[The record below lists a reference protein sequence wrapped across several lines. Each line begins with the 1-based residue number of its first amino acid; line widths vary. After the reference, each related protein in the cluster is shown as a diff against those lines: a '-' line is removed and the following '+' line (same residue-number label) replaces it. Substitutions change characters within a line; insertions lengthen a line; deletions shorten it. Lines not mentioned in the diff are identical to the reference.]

1 MPTQRRK
8 KRTAVT
14 CAACSKRKIRC
25 ARDGPPCSTCVR
37 RRVPA
42 SQCVYETPAT
52 HRSLPRT
59 ALEQSPAGG
68 RSYTAED
75 GALAARIGVLEKL
88 IQFQR
93 SPGSMQGVQGT
104 GAGSSESDAAGSA
117 PTGTLITSRSG
128 HTRFLPAASAW
139 NVIRNASPDVPI
151 ADQGN
156 TVTDTPSAPFPFARG
171 TSDTLSDVLAILP
184 PPEFCSELKD
194 IYFRAVGPIY
204 PIIHG
209 PNFSKIYNQRMAD
222 AENAPIEWVALLFA
236 ILGTAVLAVDQ
247 DSSLLRSLSRKA
259 TTLERVAQL
268 SERYYS
274 TAMRCLDMDHYL
286 WRHNLTTLQTLL
298 LMIYGIHHSRGQTWT
313 LLGLTYHLALSI
325 GCHVDPTV
333 FSLDEVNCEERRRCW
348 LALMMLLCNQNM
360 SMTGFDLHKMAG
372 SFSIQSPSAVA
383 SSGEC
388 IEEAPSLSAAPGL
401 NSVAYFIRKYRLF
414 QLSSK
419 ISNLSAGKQHV
430 NPIALQELDF
440 ALQAE
445 QGALLQFSDCA
456 SATSTVFVNLLQ
468 CFSHHLMI
476 LLHCRVIGDP
486 SRPSHYVWSKQR
498 CWDSARQVLTLH
510 AEFTTSAVF
519 RPYRWYIRGR
529 GAFYAFHAA
538 SMLALLASAE
548 RESSQTSE
556 VRPLLDQCLK
566 SLNLFKTQSQIC
578 ARSANILSCLMTKSG
593 FADHRAQSTLN
604 SADIARQT
612 PSDESVSSQPAPHG
626 QDLGKRNEPWLA
638 GMETPDFVDLFGNF
652 APEQWLD
659 SDHVVWQEGDMF
671 LPQLSSML

>member
-1 MPTQRRK
+1 MPTQCRK

-52 HRSLPRT
+52 HRSLPSIG
-59 ALEQSPAGG
+59 LEQSPAGG
-68 RSYTAED
+68 CSHTAGD
-75 GALAARIGVLEKL
+75 GALTARIGVLEKL
-88 IQFQR
+88 VQFQQ
-93 SPGSMQGVQGT
+93 SPGSMQVVQGT
-104 GAGSSESDAAGSA
+104 SAGGSESEAAGSA

-171 TSDTLSDVLAILP
+171 TSDRLSDVLAILP

-209 PNFSKIYNQRMAD
+209 PSFSKIYDQHMAD
-222 AENAPIEWVALLFA
+222 AENAPTEWVALLFA

-360 SMTGFDLHKMAG
+360 SMTGFDLHKMTG

-388 IEEAPSLSAAPGL
+388 IEEAPSLPAAPGL

-445 QGALLQFSDCA
+445 QSALLQFSDSA
-456 SATSTVFVNLLQ
+456 SATSAVFINLLQ

-498 CWDSARQVLTLH
+498 CWHSARQVLTLH

-519 RPYRWYIRGR
+519 RPHRWYIRGR

-538 SMLALLASAE
+538 SMLVFLASAE

-566 SLNLFKTQSQIC
+566 SLELFKTQSQIC
-578 ARSANILSCLMTKSG
+578 ARSANILSHLMTKSG
-593 FADHRAQSTLN
+593 FVDQSTLG
-604 SADIARQT
+604 SADTARQT
-612 PSDESVSSQPAPHG
+612 PSDESGSSQPAPHS
-626 QDLGKRNEPWLA
+626 QDPGKRNEPWQV
-638 GMETPDFVDLFGNF
+638 GMENPDFVDLFGNF

-659 SDHVVWQEGDMF
+659 SDYVVWQEGDMF
-671 LPQLSSML
+671 LPQLSSMS